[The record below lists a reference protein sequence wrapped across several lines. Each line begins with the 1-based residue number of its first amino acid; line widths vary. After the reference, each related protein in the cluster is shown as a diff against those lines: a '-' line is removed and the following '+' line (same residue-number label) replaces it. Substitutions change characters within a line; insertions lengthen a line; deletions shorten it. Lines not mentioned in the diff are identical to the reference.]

1 MSFWGIFLML
11 VLRWG
16 WQLSFLRRIQL
27 KWCQPDIQLGDWSKL
42 PQTYCVCF
50 IVSVSCSIMFNSL
63 WPHEACQ
70 VPLPMELSRQEY
82 LSGCHFLLQGI
93 FPTQGLNLG
102 LLHCRWILYHLSHIV
117 NISQKHWKLFS
128 VKKENLIPTQLPKA
142 TIWFLYFGFFFF
154 FWPCCIAYGNLHSNQ
169 GSNPCPWQ

>member
-1 MSFWGIFLML
+1 
-11 VLRWG
+11 
-16 WQLSFLRRIQL
+16 
-27 KWCQPDIQLGDWSKL
+27 
-42 PQTYCVCF
+42 
-50 IVSVSCSIMFNSL
+50 MFNSL
-63 WPHEACQ
+63 WLHEACQ

-102 LLHCRWILYHLSHIV
+102 LLHCRWILYDLSHIV

-154 FWPCCIAYGNLHSNQ
+154 LAMLHRIWESSFQPGIEPMPLAVKAWSLNHWTARKVLRPPFVSAYFSSQTLSATTHTHIYA
-169 GSNPCPWQ
+169 CRDAF